1 MVKKDD
7 KEKIEELK
15 RMLSQEGIISKEVPL
30 IFDGNQYSLK
40 IPKGIMDEF
49 KIGKKNINED
59 DYIFKI
65 NLSIPP
71 HHTDEDPKLN
81 IELVK
86 K

>member
-1 MVKKDD
+1 MKNKGD

-15 RMLSQEGIISKEVPL
+15 RMLSQEGIISREVPL

-49 KIGKKNINED
+49 KIGNQNIDEN
-59 DYIFKI
+59 DYSFKI

-71 HHTDEDPKLN
+71 RHTNENPKLN